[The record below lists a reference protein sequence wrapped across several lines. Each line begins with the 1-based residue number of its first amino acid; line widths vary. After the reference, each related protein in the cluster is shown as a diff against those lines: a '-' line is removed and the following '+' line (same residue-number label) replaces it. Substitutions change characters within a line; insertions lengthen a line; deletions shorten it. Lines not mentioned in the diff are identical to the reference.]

1 MLVPWVLA
9 NSRMLA
15 VGSVLMSDPK
25 LIPSDE
31 ISVGLAPLVVRNICR
46 ILSIINS
53 EWNVTLLIVEQNA
66 KVALQMDR

>member
-1 MLVPWVLA
+1 
-9 NSRMLA
+9 
-15 VGSVLMSDPK
+15 MSDPK